1 LERRRLLELTAGL
14 SLIGLLAVGCVLV
27 LKPFLSSLVWAAI
40 LCHVFWPAYSRLETA
55 LAGRRTIAALLI
67 TLGISLILIAPLV
80 LIGLSLG
87 DSLSELKNSVER
99 LLENGLPALPLW
111 VGELPLIGDELL
123 DRWRAVRSDP
133 DVGTRVLL
141 IIGSVREGAIGVAS
155 KVAQGSLDLTLSV
168 LIAFFGFRG
177 GERLAHEI
185 TVALTRLVG
194 SRANEFVA
202 LAGRTV
208 RGVVFGTIGTAMAQG
223 TVGVIGYLIIGV
235 PGALLFGLLTFLM
248 GLIPFGPPLVWI
260 PITLWLVFEQHYGQA
275 VFMGLW
281 GLLGISGIDNFI
293 KPYLISVGSR
303 LPFLLVFLGVLGGL
317 AAFGFLGIFLGPV
330 LLAVGHTLLKTW
342 AQKLPDNQLVI
353 EAISAPTADLAAA
366 QPAYPTE
373 DRSHP

>member
-1 LERRRLLELTAGL
+1 MARPSELNLTLERRQLIELSAGL
-14 SLIGLLAVGCVLV
+14 TLISLLAIGCVMV

-67 TLGISLILIAPLV
+67 TFVISMILIAPLV

-87 DSLSELKNSVER
+87 DSFTELGAAAKIAFA
-99 LLENGLPALPLW
+99 NGLPALPVW
-111 VGELPLIGDELL
+111 VGELPLVGDELL
-123 DRWRAVRSDP
+123 ARWQVLVNDP
-133 DVGTRVLL
+133 DIGTRMLSL
-141 IIGSVREGAIGVAS
+141 IGAARENVIGVAG
-155 KVAQGSLDLTLSV
+155 KVAQGSIDLTLSV

-177 GERLAHEI
+177 GERLARES
-185 TVALTRLVG
+185 TVALVRLVG

-223 TVGVIGYLIIGV
+223 TVGVIGYLIIDL

-248 GLIPFGPPLVWI
+248 GLIPFGPPLVWV
-260 PITLWLVFEQHYGQA
+260 PITLWLMLEQHYGQA
-275 VFMGLW
+275 IFMGLW

-330 LLAVGHTLLKTW
+330 LLAVGYTLLKTW
-342 AQKLPDNQLVI
+342 AQKFPDN
-353 EAISAPTADLAAA
+353 APVAAS
-366 QPAYPTE
+366 PNVE
-373 DRSHP
+373 RS